1 MEEEVGERWRSE
13 ERVWEVEEEVVVGRR
28 ERVVG
33 AVAEAMAKCLCYVSE
48 KSERGRE
55 CVCVCVFVFVC
66 EGFDYYVDVGNGVV
80 FDWVLLLGQRERCGR
95 EEGMGMIGQCVDFSY
110 R

>member
-1 MEEEVGERWRSE
+1 M
-13 ERVWEVEEEVVVGRR
+13 
-28 ERVVG
+28 
-33 AVAEAMAKCLCYVSE
+33 
-48 KSERGRE
+48 
-55 CVCVCVFVFVC
+55 CVCVCVCVC

>member
-33 AVAEAMAKCLCYVSE
+33 AVAEAMAKCL
-48 KSERGRE
+48 
-55 CVCVCVFVFVC
+55 
-66 EGFDYYVDVGNGVV
+66 
-80 FDWVLLLGQRERCGR
+80 
-95 EEGMGMIGQCVDFSY
+95 
-110 R
+110 

>member
-55 CVCVCVFVFVC
+55 CVCVCVCVCLCLFVKGLIIMWMWEMGWFLIGCCCWVR
-66 EGFDYYVDVGNGVV
+66 ERDVDVKKG
-80 FDWVLLLGQRERCGR
+80 WE
-95 EEGMGMIGQCVDFSY
+95 
-110 R
+110 

>member
-33 AVAEAMAKCLCYVSE
+33 AVAVAMAKCL
-48 KSERGRE
+48 
-55 CVCVCVFVFVC
+55 
-66 EGFDYYVDVGNGVV
+66 
-80 FDWVLLLGQRERCGR
+80 
-95 EEGMGMIGQCVDFSY
+95 
-110 R
+110 